1 MIEIFFACSYA
12 LFLLYV
18 WYRAWEKNQPK
29 TDHSEP
35 GVVHTIYPKGR
46 RVPKDMLNPN
56 IGGYKPKEQEV
67 GFATGKW
74 SDDDDYKGP
83 ITPFI
88 GPIR

>member
-18 WYRAWEKNQPK
+18 WYRNLGREAQEE
-29 TDHSEP
+29 HSPHIEQ
-35 GVVHTIYPKGR
+35 Y
-46 RVPKDMLNPN
+46 KDND
-56 IGGYKPKEQEV
+56 QRV

-74 SDDDDYKGP
+74 SDDDYKGP